1 MAKEILIN
9 VEQFE
14 VRVAVVEDGVLTGI
28 LIERQ
33 EPLAGNIYKGRVA
46 SVLPGMEAAFVD
58 IGLERN
64 AFLHVADVRAYR
76 VGGDELEDQIGRG
89 PIAERLRVG
98 QEILVQ
104 VTKEPRGSTGA
115 RATTYVALPAHY
127 LVLMPTV
134 TGLGVSRR
142 IEHEQERK
150 RLRAIAERLRP
161 DGMGL
166 IVRTAAEGV
175 EEKDLADDVRFLL
188 QLWGRV
194 TERARAARAPALL
207 YQDLG
212 LIRRVVRDLFTGEVD
227 RFVIDSPREF
237 ERVRDLVGSFAPE
250 LRDRVRLHEGPEPV
264 FEAHDVEREVERAL
278 HRKVWLRSGGY
289 VVFDRTEAAT
299 MIDVNTGKYVG
310 KTDLASTILKTNLEA
325 AQEIARQLRLRD
337 IGGIILIDFIDM
349 ESEKHR
355 RRVMAALHEAVRTDR
370 AKTHVIDLTEL
381 GLVEITRK
389 RVYQD
394 LEELMRIPCP
404 YCEGRGRV
412 LSPQS
417 VAVRVRR
424 ELRRTAAAS
433 RARCLVVEVHPEVA
447 ALLDRDTA
455 WQEDLAERSGKAIV
469 VRPQPGMYLDRVNLI
484 QAESPEAAEHQP
496 AAGRRDG
503 QRAQAFWLD
512 PARGE
517 ALDLP
522 DEDAFEPAASEG
534 EPRPGGEGI
543 LARAWARLTGRLAGR
558 TPAAPQDPVR
568 LQDVLPRTRPS
579 AGSADEAGGTEP
591 AALTRSGPLPRAR
604 PASAV
609 PGRAGRAGRSPR

>member
-1 MAKEILIN
+1 MAKEILVN

-33 EPLAGNIYKGRVA
+33 EPLAGNVYKGRVA

-76 VGGDELEDQIGRG
+76 VGGDEPEDQIGRG

-104 VTKEPRGSTGA
+104 VTKEPRGTKGA
-115 RATTYVALPAHY
+115 RVTTYLALPAHY

-134 TGLGVSRR
+134 TGVGVSRR
-142 IEHEQERK
+142 IESEQERK

-175 EEKDLADDVRFLL
+175 EEADLADDVRFLR
-188 QLWGRV
+188 QLWTRV
-194 TERARAARAPALL
+194 AERARAGRAPALL

-227 RFVIDSPREF
+227 RFIIDSPREY

-250 LRDRVRLHEGPEPV
+250 LRDRIRLHEGAEPI
-264 FEAHDVEREVERAL
+264 FDAHGVEREVERAL

-289 VVFDRTEAAT
+289 AVFDRTEAAT
-299 MIDVNTGKYVG
+299 VIDVNTGKYVG

-325 AQEIARQLRLRD
+325 AQEIARQIRLRD

-349 ESEKHR
+349 EQERHR
-355 RRVMAALHEAVRTDR
+355 RRVMAALQEAVRADR
-370 AKTHVIDLTEL
+370 AKTHVIDLTAL

-412 LSPQS
+412 LSPRS

-424 ELRRTAAAS
+424 ELRRLAATS
-433 RARCLVVEVHPEVA
+433 RARCLLAEVHPEVA
-447 ALLDRDTA
+447 ALLDQDRE
-455 WQEDLAERSGKAIV
+455 WREELAGRSGKAIV
-469 VRPQPGMYLDRVNLI
+469 IKPEPGIYLDRVSII
-484 QAESPEAAEHQP
+484 QAESPAAAEQEL
-496 AAGRRDG
+496 AQGRRNG
-503 QRAQAFWLD
+503 QRERAFWLD

-517 ALDLP
+517 ALDIP
-522 DEDAFEPAASEG
+522 EDEALEPPAPPAR
-534 EPRPGGEGI
+534 PRPERGG
-543 LARAWARLTGRLAGR
+543 LLRRAWAWLRGRSSA
-558 TPAAPQDPVR
+558 AAPGGSPVR
-568 LQDVLPRTRPS
+568 ETP
-579 AGSADEAGGTEP
+579 
-591 AALTRSGPLPRAR
+591 PLPRRRTAGTGGE
-604 PASAV
+604 P
-609 PGRAGRAGRSPR
+609 AGREEAARSAPSARR